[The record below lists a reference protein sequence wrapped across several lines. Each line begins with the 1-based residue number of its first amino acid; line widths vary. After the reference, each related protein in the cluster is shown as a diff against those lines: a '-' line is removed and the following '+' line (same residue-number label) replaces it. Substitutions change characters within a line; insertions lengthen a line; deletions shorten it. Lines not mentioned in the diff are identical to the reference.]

1 MAKHGK
7 HARVQ
12 EADAELVDGA
22 SVQAAPEYDALENNA
37 PEATKGISAHQ
48 KKSKRM
54 RTVLIVVSAVLVVL
68 IAALGYFAFMLYQEA
83 SDVASQASSSTA
95 AALKDTAEAT
105 DAKKQ
110 GSSEFG
116 CVARING
123 R

>member
-54 RTVLIVVSAVLVVL
+54 PHSAHRRERG
-68 IAALGYFAFMLYQEA
+68 ARGAYRALG
-83 SDVASQASSSTA
+83 
-95 AALKDTAEAT
+95 
-105 DAKKQ
+105 
-110 GSSEFG
+110 
-116 CVARING
+116 
-123 R
+123 